1 MPRPAHLPDFANPP
15 LDEVVLGVQFA
26 PVPAYSAVDA
36 RDVWEL
42 FRAEFPK
49 VQELPLLMPQFET
62 FGGANLQASFQFQLG
77 APPVGSRLWF
87 LTNDENHL
95 LQFQPDRFVTN
106 WRKRPIPQP
115 YPRFEAI
122 AEAFASNLSTL
133 ANHFASKF
141 DYPID
146 INQAEV
152 AYINIIPVEDFSH
165 AGKWFSLWNDLVL
178 NIEVLNAS
186 FNEIIRD
193 NIGNSH
199 ARLSHTIQSAF
210 ASDGTHK
217 AFKLSFAFRGKP
229 SGTDI
234 PSAMQFLTQGR
245 EAIVMRFKKIT
256 TSEAHKVWGI
266 QE

>member
-1 MPRPAHLPDFANPP
+1 MTRPAHLPDFANPP

-26 PVPAYSAVDA
+26 PVPDYAAVHA

-49 VQELPLLMPQFET
+49 VQEQPLLMPQFET
-62 FGGANLQASFQFQLG
+62 FGGANLQASFQFQVG

-122 AEAFASNLSTL
+122 AEAFESYLNTL
-133 ANHFASKF
+133 ADHFASKF
-141 DYPID
+141 DYSIN

-165 AGKWFSLWNDLVL
+165 AGDWFSLWNDVVL
-178 NIEVLNAS
+178 NTEMLNTS
-186 FNEIIRD
+186 FNEVIQDRS
-193 NIGNSH
+193 GNSY
-199 ARLSHTIQSAF
+199 ARLSHIIQSN
-210 ASDGTHK
+210 GKQK
-217 AFKLSFAFRGKP
+217 AFHLSLTFRGKP
-229 SGTDI
+229 CSTDV

-245 EAIVMRFKKIT
+245 EAIVMRFKEIT
-256 TSEAHKVWGI
+256 TSEAHRFWGI
-266 QE
+266 K